1 VAENNPYYG
10 RDRNGVL
17 QDPSVA
23 VSETNVAYGV
33 TMSRITWAAVFAGVI
48 LALGVQ
54 FLLNTLG
61 AGIGASTIDPGE
73 TPDAQSLGIAAGVWW
88 MISTFIA
95 LFIGGWIAGRLAGI
109 PRPADGMIHGLLT
122 WGLSTL
128 LLLYFLGTA
137 VGAVL
142 GGAVNLI
149 GGGVAAVAPHAA
161 GAAKEL
167 LSEADISWTDIRK
180 EARELLRQTG
190 KPELRP
196 EALEREGKQAA
207 EGAAQNPPMSDE
219 GFEGVLER
227 LVGRGEAVTSEVDR
241 EAAINVLVART
252 DMSPAEAAKTV
263 DNWTET
269 YKRATTQAA
278 QQTRQVADATAEAVA
293 KGSVWAFLA
302 LLLGAAAAGCGGA
315 IGAPRRA
322 VVTPK

>member
-1 VAENNPYYG
+1 MAANPYPSQ
-10 RDRNGVL
+10 DPLL
-17 QDPSVA
+17 QDPLVA
-23 VSETNVAYGV
+23 VTETNVAYGV
-33 TMSRITWAAVFAGVI
+33 STKRITWAAVFAGVI
-48 LALGVQ
+48 LALGIQ
-54 FLLNTLG
+54 LLLNTLG
-61 AGIGASTIDPGE
+61 TGIGASTIDPLGGE
-73 TPDAQSLGIAAGVWW
+73 TPGAESLGIAAGVWW
-88 MISTFIA
+88 MISSFIA
-95 LFIGGWIAGRLAGI
+95 LFIGGWTAGRLAGI
-109 PRPADGMIHGLLT
+109 PRPADGMIHGFLT

-149 GGGVAAVAPHAA
+149 GGGVATVAPHVA

-207 EGAAQNPPMSDE
+207 EGAAQNPPMNDE
-219 GFEGVLER
+219 EFEGVLER
-227 LVGRGEAVTSEVDR
+227 LLRRGKAVDR

-252 DMSPAEAAKTV
+252 DMSPAEAAQTV

-269 YKRATTQAA
+269 YQRATIQAA
-278 QQTRQVADATAEAVA
+278 QQTRQAADVTAEAVA
-293 KGSVWAFLA
+293 KSSIWGFLA

-322 VVTPK
+322 VVTP